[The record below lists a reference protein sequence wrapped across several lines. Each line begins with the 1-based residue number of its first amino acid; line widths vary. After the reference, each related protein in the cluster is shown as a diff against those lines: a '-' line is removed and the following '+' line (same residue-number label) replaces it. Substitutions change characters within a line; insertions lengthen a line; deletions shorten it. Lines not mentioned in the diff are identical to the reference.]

1 MRWKPELASAPEEPA
16 VPSEDVAL
24 RDRISSDLQARGVVL
39 PAADVLAGRVAT
51 DLEGEQ
57 DVDYARIL
65 DGVALGFRAQ
75 STLAEDLSRSATDLQ
90 EIERLM
96 SSFAGELTK
105 LDEVLEVLAAYLR
118 RMRTASP
125 GSGSRMLH

>member
-57 DVDYARIL
+57 DVDYARVL